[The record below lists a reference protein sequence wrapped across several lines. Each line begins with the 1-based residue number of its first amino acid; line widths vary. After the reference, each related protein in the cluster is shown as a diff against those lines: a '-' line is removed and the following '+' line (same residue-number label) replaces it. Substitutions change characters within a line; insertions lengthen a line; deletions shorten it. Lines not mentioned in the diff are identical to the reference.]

1 MSFILSQ
8 VSRRFK
14 ANNVRSI
21 VRPFSSHWN
30 QYEMGPPDPI
40 VGLNEAFALDPSPHK
55 VNVGVG
61 AYRGD
66 EGLPYVLPCVR
77 EAERINMQQEL
88 NHEYLGMVG
97 DVEFVRLA
105 LEFVYGKDSPIFDD
119 KRVAGVQTL
128 SGTGG
133 LRVFGELLKKGGHKE
148 IYVPNPTW
156 GNHIPIMQ
164 NAGLEVKK
172 YRYYDAG
179 ISGLEFD
186 NMIQDLKNIP
196 EGAVVLL
203 HACAH
208 NVSTCTCTYIL
219 LLNFV
224 SMFCSSGSS
233 ANYNMMQDDD
243 DDVYFFIN
251 HLSLTRFIYY
261 CNLFC
266 PMYHNMY

>member
-1 MSFILSQ
+1 MLSHIC
-8 VSRRFK
+8 RKLKTNKRP
-14 ANNVRSI
+14 NLVRT
-21 VRPFSSHWN
+21 FSSHWS

-40 VGLNEAFALDPSPHK
+40 VGLNEAFALDSSPNK

-66 EGLPYVLPCVR
+66 DGLPFVLPCVR
-77 EAERINMQQEL
+77 EAERINMEQTL

-97 DVEFVRLA
+97 DVEFVKLA
-105 LEFVYGKDSPIFDD
+105 LEFVYGKESSVLKEGRI
-119 KRVAGVQTL
+119 AGVQTL

-156 GNHIPIMQ
+156 GNHIPIMK

-179 ISGLEFD
+179 ISGLEFE
-186 NMIQDLKNIP
+186 NMVQDLKEIP
-196 EGAVVLL
+196 QGTVVLL

-208 NVSTCTCTYIL
+208 NVSLIL
-219 LLNFV
+219 LFSHFLIFHFLTLYK
-224 SMFCSSGSS
+224 SSQPEWTQLPSSG
-233 ANYNMMQDDD
+233 QK
-243 DDVYFFIN
+243 
-251 HLSLTRFIYY
+251 
-261 CNLFC
+261 
-266 PMYHNMY
+266 